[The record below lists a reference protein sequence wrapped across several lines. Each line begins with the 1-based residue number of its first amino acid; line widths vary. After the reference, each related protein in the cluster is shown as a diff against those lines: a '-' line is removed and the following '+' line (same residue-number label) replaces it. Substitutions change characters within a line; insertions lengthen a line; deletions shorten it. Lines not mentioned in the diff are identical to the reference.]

1 MKKENRKKRKRIK
14 ASWAGLYSFWPS
26 RITHRTSP
34 SGECSTAPTSG
45 APLSA
50 SPAFST
56 RARPTSLSLMGGART
71 SSLTNRP
78 HWPGLLLVAAA
89 TSATAPSQVRGLDR
103 GIRTYAPH
111 LPCPI
116 SSPRQ
121 PGHSSATRIV
131 RRVAY
136 GCSVTASSTSDRS
149 SSPPRSVLES
159 AEASSSCGGSIRGIG
174 EEGVSTEAT
183 EFLTGDPRTRNLGVV
198 PPLPQIRGKINSL
211 RSVLLSSTSSS
222 ARNLVWGLEHG
233 NWATG
238 HGLRRGRGAAPPSRV
253 LGGRG

>member
-1 MKKENRKKRKRIK
+1 MGRFCLISAQLPNTI
-14 ASWAGLYSFWPS
+14 APGLTGAWGPLPS
-26 RITHRTSP
+26 LQRTRVADFVP
-34 SGECSTAPTSG
+34 ARVKHWRLGPTCQS
-45 APLSA
+45 LSHA
-50 SPAFST
+50 LPI
-56 RARPTSLSLMGGART
+56 SLSLAGGALT

-78 HWPGLLLVAAA
+78 HRPGLLLVAAA

-111 LPCPI
+111 HPCPI

-159 AEASSSCGGSIRGIG
+159 AEASSGCGGNIRGIG

-222 ARNLVWGLEHG
+222 ARN
-233 NWATG
+233 
-238 HGLRRGRGAAPPSRV
+238 
-253 LGGRG
+253 